1 MGLFDIFKGKAFQNG
16 NISGNLP
23 VPINSRIN
31 YGFGGYGSGEILSFL
46 QRRLPGS
53 LRDWSK
59 EAGDLGLNSI
69 ISISMDFYIRNWTQA
84 KFKVKKQINANEFE
98 YIDHPIIDLLNN
110 PDKSVTGSVFW
121 SYVVQ
126 DYKLLGNAFVRKIR
140 VGGEVVRL
148 QYLPAD
154 MMKPYTENKNDI
166 SYWVYTVDGE
176 SFRISVEDIIHFK
189 YLRDPDNIFLGRS
202 PITSVLR
209 EIATDNAASSTA
221 FGLMKNN
228 ALPSII
234 LGPDASDFTVDISP
248 DDARTVKKR
257 LMQDF
262 VGDNAGGV
270 AVMTGAYK
278 LDRISWSPEEMVLD
292 KIRKMPEERIVAAM
306 GLNVMVLGLGS
317 GLEHSTYSNYERA
330 QQAAWEDG
338 MIPLQNQIIEV
349 LNNTLMYEFSET
361 TSQDT
366 LCFDYS
372 NVKALA
378 DDVVT
383 QSSRAERLFVSG
395 ICTRAEAKRIAGLPV
410 LPEDEN
416 VYFNS
421 PYTAT
426 NGERSMLTNQTDY
439 NNVNKAFANEIA
451 EAILN
456 APINKSIKAYPTDGM
471 KTAAKR
477 ALQWK
482 EEGFDGGTRVGL
494 ARANQIV
501 NGENLSDDTIIR
513 MYSFFSR
520 HEVDKKAEGFN
531 QGEEGFPSNGR
542 VAWDLWGGDAGFSFA
557 KKNRD
562 RILREDDE
570 N

>member
-1 MGLFDIFKGKAFQNG
+1 MGLFDFLKGKAYRNG
-16 NISGNLP
+16 NVSGNLP
-23 VPINSRIN
+23 VPINTRIN

-69 ISISMDFYIRNWTQA
+69 ISISLDFYIRNWTQA
-84 KFKVKKQINANEFE
+84 KFKVKNQINANEFE
-98 YIDHPIIDLLNN
+98 YINHPIIDLLNN
-110 PDKSVTGSVFW
+110 PDSSVCGSVFW

-126 DYKLLGNAFVRKIR
+126 DYKLLGNAYVRKIR
-140 VGGEVVRL
+140 VNGNVVRL

-154 MMKPYTENKNDI
+154 MMKPLTDNKNDI

-176 SFRISVEDIIHFK
+176 SFKLPVEDIIHFK

-234 LGPDASDFTVDISP
+234 LGPDSSDFTVDISP
-248 DDARTVKKR
+248 DDAKTVKKR

-349 LNNTLMYEFSET
+349 LNNSLMYEFSET
-361 TSQDT
+361 KDNYY

-383 QSSRAERLFVSG
+383 QSSRAERLYVSG
-395 ICTRAEAKRIAGLPV
+395 VCTRAEAKRIAGLPV
-410 LPEDEN
+410 SVEDEN
-416 VYFNS
+416 VYFNL

-426 NGERSMLTNQTDY
+426 NGERSLLTNQEDY
-439 NNVNKAFANEIA
+439 NNVNKF
-451 EAILN
+451 L
-456 APINKSIKAYPTDGM
+456 KAYPTEGM

-482 EEGFDGGTRVGL
+482 EEGFDGGTRIGL

-501 NGENLSDDTIIR
+501 NGDNLSDDTILR

-520 HEVDKKAEGFN
+520 HEVDKRATGFSS
-531 QGEEGFPSNGR
+531 GEEGYPSNGR

-562 RILREDDE
+562 RIIKEDDE

>member
-1 MGLFDIFKGKAFQNG
+1 MGLFDIFKGKAYQNG
-16 NISGNLP
+16 NIAGNLP
-23 VPINSRIN
+23 VPINRVIN
-31 YGFGGYGSGEILSFL
+31 TGFGGYGSGEILSFL

-84 KFKVKKQINANEFE
+84 KFKVKNQINANEYE
-98 YIDHPIIDLLNN
+98 YVDHPVIDLLNN

-121 SYVVQ
+121 SYIIQ
-126 DYKLLGNAFVRKIR
+126 DYKLLGNAYVRKIR
-140 VGGEVVRL
+140 VNGNVVRL

-166 SYWVYTVDGE
+166 SYWVYTVEGE
-176 SFRISVEDIIHFK
+176 SYKLPVEDIIHFK

-349 LNNTLMYEFSET
+349 LNNSLMYEFPQTKSNEV
-361 TSQDT
+361 

-383 QSSRAERLFVSG
+383 QSSRAERLYVSG
-395 ICTRAEAKRIAGLPV
+395 VCTRAEAKRIAGLPV
-410 LPEDEN
+410 SPEDEN

-421 PYTAT
+421 QYTAT
-426 NGERSMLTNQTDY
+426 NGERSMLVNQEDY
-439 NNVNKAFANEIA
+439 NNVNKN
-451 EAILN
+451 
-456 APINKSIKAYPTDGM
+456 IKATPTEGM
-471 KTAAKR
+471 KVAARR

-557 KKNRD
+557 KRNRD
-562 RILREDDE
+562 RILKEDDE